1 VIQRKRVDQF
11 WESQD
16 SRALL
21 FLGVLAVMTA
31 IFAFAIRGILGPF
44 LIAAVLALILN
55 PLVNLVERYRVPRV
69 LAIIGIYAA
78 GLVLFAAGIAFIAP
92 LARQEFIALVKQGP
106 AVAAYFQDLA
116 GRHHAVSIFGIP
128 VDLRQTYGTLAANL
142 PALLAG
148 HLQSLV
154 QNVFTVLN
162 WLLQAL
168 LVLLIAF
175 FLVKDAHAIRRFF
188 EQLIPKG
195 YRGDVRAVARE
206 IYLMLGAYMRGQLLI
221 CALVGV
227 VTAIAMLLVG
237 VPYWLALGVV
247 AGATAFIPFIGPLL
261 GALPAVAVAAFVSQS
276 PSKVVLVL
284 IIYFI
289 ISNIIYNFISPK
301 VFGDAVHLSP
311 MLIIFA
317 FVVGGYLAGIL
328 GLFLAVPV
336 AASIRIVFLYLQER
350 VYA

>member
-1 VIQRKRVDQF
+1 VIQRRRVDQL
-11 WESQD
+11 WESRD
-16 SRALL
+16 FRALL
-21 FLGVLAVMTA
+21 FLGGLAIVCA
-31 IFAFAIRGILGPF
+31 VFAFAIRGILGPF
-44 LIAAVLALILN
+44 IIAAVLAMILN
-55 PLVNLVERYRVPRV
+55 PLVNRAERYRMPRV
-69 LAIIGIYAA
+69 AAVLAVYALGVALLATGII
-78 GLVLFAAGIAFIAP
+78 FIAP
-92 LARQEFIALVKQGP
+92 LARQEFTALVREGP
-106 AVAAYFQDLA
+106 AIAAYFQDLA
-116 GRHHAVSIFGIP
+116 AQHHVVSIFG
-128 VDLRQTYGTLAANL
+128 VTLDLRQAYGTLAANL

-154 QNVFTVLN
+154 QNIFTLLN
-162 WLLQAL
+162 WILQAL
-168 LVLLIAF
+168 LVLLITF
-175 FLVKDAHAIRRFF
+175 FLVKDAHDIRRFF
-188 EQLIPKG
+188 ERLVPSG
-195 YRGDVRAVARE
+195 YRADVRAVAQD
-206 IYLMLGAYMRGQLLI
+206 IYGMLEAYMRGQLLI
-221 CALVGV
+221 CGLVGL
-227 VTAIAMLLVG
+227 VTAIAMALVG
-237 VPYWLALGVV
+237 VPYWLALGLV

-276 PSKVVLVL
+276 ASKVVLVL

-336 AASIRIVFLYLQER
+336 AAAVRIIFLYLHER

>member
-1 VIQRKRVDQF
+1 LIQRKRDDQL

-16 SRALL
+16 FRALV
-21 FLGVLAVMTA
+21 FLGVLGALTA

-44 LIAAVLALILN
+44 LMAGVLALILN

-69 LAIIGIYAA
+69 LAILGIYAV
-78 GLVLFAAGIAFIAP
+78 GLILLAAGIAFIVP
-92 LARQEFIALVKQGP
+92 LARQESIALVKQGP
-106 AVAAYFQDLA
+106 AIAAYFQDLA
-116 GRHHAVSIFGIP
+116 AQHHAVSIFGIP
-128 VDLRQTYGTLAANL
+128 LDLRQTYSTLAANM

-148 HLQSLV
+148 HVQSLV
-154 QNVFTVLN
+154 ANLFSLLN
-162 WLLQAL
+162 WIVQAL
-168 LVLLIAF
+168 LMLVIAF

-188 EQLIPKG
+188 EQLVPKG
-195 YRGDVRAVARE
+195 YRTDVRGVAQD
-206 IYLMLGAYMRGQLLI
+206 IYRMLGAYMRGELLI
-221 CALVGV
+221 CGLVGV

-247 AGATAFIPFIGPLL
+247 AGVTAFIPFVGPLL

-317 FVVGGYLAGIL
+317 FVVGGYAAGIL

-336 AASIRIVFLYLQER
+336 AASIRIVFLYLHER

>member
-1 VIQRKRVDQF
+1 MIQRRRVDQL

-16 SRALL
+16 FRAVL
-21 FLGVLAVMTA
+21 FLAGLAVISA
-31 IFAFAIRGILGPF
+31 AFAFAIRGIVGPF
-44 LIAAVLALILN
+44 IIAAVLALILN
-55 PLVNLVERYRVPRV
+55 PLVNLAERYRMPRV
-69 LAIIGIYAA
+69 VAILGIYAL
-78 GLVLFAAGIAFIAP
+78 GAALLAAAIVFIAP

-106 AVAAYFQDLA
+106 AIAAYFQGLA
-116 GRHHAVSIFGIP
+116 AQHHVVSIFGVTI
-128 VDLRQTYGTLAANL
+128 DLRQSYGTMAANL

-154 QNVFTVLN
+154 QNVFTLLN
-162 WLLQAL
+162 WILQTL
-168 LVLLIAF
+168 LVLLITF

-188 EQLIPKG
+188 EQLVPAG
-195 YRGDVRAVARE
+195 YRADVRGVAQD
-206 IYLMLGAYMRGQLLI
+206 IYGMLGAYMRGQLLI
-221 CALVGV
+221 CGLVGV
-227 VTAIAMLLVG
+227 VTALAMWLVG
-237 VPYWLALGVV
+237 VPYWLALGLV
-247 AGATAFIPFIGPLL
+247 AGVTAFIPFIGPLL

-276 PSKVVLVL
+276 AGKVVLVL

-317 FVVGGYLAGIL
+317 FVVGGYMAGIL

-336 AASIRIVFLYLQER
+336 AAAVRILFLYLHDR